1 MSVESVTGRQ
11 RRSGALTGGEA
22 PGSGVETS
30 LILTDAARSIC
41 DEWREL
47 CQWDPALPPTAAPPM
62 AEEVVSEVL
71 AALERPQPLGWGAD
85 PEIQSVAERFAMT
98 VGAVD
103 VVIGMLICLRE
114 AVHRHLEGAFC
125 GEERL
130 EREHRMQVVVDRA
143 ISVAAIRSAR
153 GLEERAYNDPV
164 TGLANRWALDRDLS
178 REIGRADRHRHR
190 LGLLVIDLDGL
201 KAVNDT
207 LGHAAGDQTLRDL
220 ADAMRRSLRR
230 GDAAYRVGGD
240 EFVVL
245 LNEVDADV
253 ESSAAHAVVE
263 RMETAGSP
271 NFSWGAAVYPSD
283 GRTAEDLLS
292 VADRRLLHGRH
303 LRGHRRP

>member
-1 MSVESVTGRQ
+1 MSVESVTGRRQ
-11 RRSGALTGGEA
+11 AQTMDK
-22 PGSGVETS
+22 ETS
-30 LILTDAARSIC
+30 LILTDAARAIC

-47 CQWDPALPPTAAPPM
+47 CLWDPALPPTARPPM

-85 PEIQSVAERFAMT
+85 PEVEIVAERFAVA

-114 AVHRHLEGAFC
+114 AVHRHLAEAFT

-143 ISVAAIRSAR
+143 ISVAAIRTAR

-164 TGLANRWALDRDLS
+164 TGLPNRWALDRDLS

-190 LGLLVIDLDGL
+190 LGLLVIDVDGL

-207 LGHAAGDQTLRDL
+207 KGHAAGDETLRTL
-220 ADAMRRSLRR
+220 ATAMRQSLRR

-240 EFVVL
+240 EFVVM
-245 LNEVDADV
+245 LNELDADV
-253 ESSAAHAVVE
+253 DSSAAYAVVE
-263 RMETAGSP
+263 RMEDAGAP
-271 NFSWGAAVYPSD
+271 QFSWGAALYPAD
-283 GRTAEDLLS
+283 GRSADELLS
-292 VADRRLLHGRH
+292 VADLRLINGRD
-303 LRGHRRP
+303 LRGHRRN